1 MAALTPTEDVTAA
14 RRVLREAALPAMQ
27 RRLRLRTDTVEHLA
41 SVGVFE
47 SLEALGAL
55 DRAHA
60 GWALLL
66 LGVQIARSTDQLS
79 PPGPRGRSDS
89 SFGVGLL
96 WAGLVAGVGGDR
108 LIAGA
113 DGNPPS
119 ADWEPGEHAP
129 EIRHLAGELAD
140 GLLDPLST
148 PEARCRYA
156 VDSIADLDAGLSGLD
171 HRPAGWMLSA
181 FGVWMGSGV
190 GGVARPLVRR
200 RNLGLRAVKDPR
212 RAEQACGFSGAL
224 LAQVGI
230 ALLGDLPDG

>member
-1 MAALTPTEDVTAA
+1 MATPVPTDEVAAA

-27 RRLRLRTDTVEHLA
+27 RRLRLSAHAVDQLA
-41 SVGVFE
+41 AVGVSE
-47 SLEALGAL
+47 SLEALGQL

-66 LGVQIARSTDQLS
+66 TGVQIARSTDALA
-79 PPGPRGRSDS
+79 PPSARGRDS

-113 DGNPPS
+113 DRHPPS

-129 EIRHLAGELAD
+129 EVRQLAGELAG

-148 PEARCRYA
+148 PEARRRYTT
-156 VDSIADLDAGLSGLD
+156 DSIAELDAGLSGLE
-171 HRPAGWMLSA
+171 HRPSGWMLSA

-190 GGVARPLVRR
+190 GGVARPLTRR
-200 RNLGLRAVKDPR
+200 RGLGLRAVKDPR
-212 RAEQACGFSGAL
+212 RAEQACGFAGAL
-224 LAQVGI
+224 VAEVGLG
-230 ALLGDLPDG
+230 LLGDLPAG